1 VAVID
6 EIRVK
11 PTSSMLRNIILILA
25 LSILFAAC
33 GSGDKAPDVS
43 NIKVDLQTLRFEKD
57 FFAMDTN
64 NLPTSF
70 DALVKKYPRFSME
83 FAEQILGIPMMDTS
97 GMKYYAMKRF
107 LSDYRPI
114 KDSAD
119 LAVGDFNKSE
129 AAIKKGLQYLKY
141 YFPEYQAPKQ
151 LITFIGPLDAYAEGR
166 TGGYGD
172 IITSE
177 ALAVGLQLHLGSNS
191 VIYTSEQ
198 GQRLYPAYISRRFDP
213 AYIPVNCMKNIIDD
227 IFPGLSTDKSLVDLM
242 VDKGKRLYILDKL
255 MPGTADSL
263 KIGYTA
269 NQLKGAEKNEGLIWN
284 FFTENNLL
292 FETDAQKIKSYVGD
306 GPKTMELG
314 DESPGYISLYT
325 GRQIIRA
332 YMDKNPKTSLTAL
345 LSLDAKTILNE
356 SKYKPR

>member
-1 VAVID
+1 
-6 EIRVK
+6 
-11 PTSSMLRNIILILA
+11 MLRNTVLIFVLP
-25 LSILFAAC
+25 LLFFAC
-33 GSGDKAPDVS
+33 GSGEKTPDVS
-43 NIKVDLQTLRFEKD
+43 HIKVDIQTLRFEKD

-64 NLPTSF
+64 QMPASF
-70 DALVKKYPRFSME
+70 AALAIKYPF
-83 FAEQILGIPMMDTS
+83 FAGQFTELILGIPMQDTS
-97 GMKYYAMKRF
+97 GMKFYAMKKF
-107 LSDYRPI
+107 LSDYSSI

-119 LAVGDFNKSE
+119 QAVGDFSKSE
-129 AAIKKGLQYLKY
+129 AEIKKGLQYLKY
-141 YFPEYQAPKQ
+141 YFPEYPAPKQ

-227 IFPGLSTDKSLVDLM
+227 LFTGLPGDKNLLDLM
-242 VDKGKRLYILDKL
+242 VDKGKRLFILDKL
-255 MPGTADSL
+255 LPQTADSL
-263 KIGYTA
+263 KIGYTE

-284 FFTENNLL
+284 FFNENNLL
-292 FETDAQKIKSYVGD
+292 FESDAQMIKSYVGD
-306 GPKTMELG
+306 GPKTVELG
-314 DESPGYISLYT
+314 DESPGYIALYT
-325 GRQIIRA
+325 GRQIVRA
-332 YMDKNPKTSLTAL
+332 YMDKNPKTSLKEL
-345 LSLDAKTILNE
+345 LALDAKTILNE